1 MLYRRASSP
10 EPIKADI
17 SLVLI
22 GAQGAHKT
30 RLIKALAL
38 RPEYHT
44 ELNFNLSAAELSMRM
59 GGRVLAEF
67 PEMVGFGKRKLEEI
81 KAFLTIDA
89 DTYRPLYSSDQ
100 RTVTR
105 RCLFVM
111 TTNNTAFLSDRT
123 GNRRYAPV
131 EVGVFSADEIVPDIP
146 QLWAEGREIFKE
158 FGGLRLH
165 RDVEKLTEVINESY
179 VLPDSWEAAVG
190 DWLQAQAN
198 LPEGARAPLQSR
210 TILQMALQFDD
221 KQVKRDDLTR
231 LAEIMQTLGYR
242 YGPVRISGVVTKAWR
257 KK

>member
-1 MLYRRASSP
+1 
-10 EPIKADI
+10 
-17 SLVLI
+17 
-22 GAQGAHKT
+22 
-30 RLIKALAL
+30 
-38 RPEYHT
+38 
-44 ELNFNLSAAELSMRM
+44 
-59 GGRVLAEF
+59 
-67 PEMVGFGKRKLEEI
+67 
-81 KAFLTIDA
+81 
-89 DTYRPLYSSDQ
+89 
-100 RTVTR
+100 
-105 RCLFVM
+105 M

-190 DWLQAQAN
+190 DWLQSQAN

-221 KQVKRDDLTR
+221 KQVRRDDLAR
-231 LAEIMQTLGYR
+231 LAEVMQSLGYR
-242 YGPVRISGVVTKAWR
+242 YGPVRHAGGVGKAWQKR
-257 KK
+257 GQNL